1 MVALGDLNRLLTI
14 KMLESAKLPTLPH
27 GPQPV
32 KDKVVDQMLRH
43 LLAEEHLAHQVAGS
57 LNQGICSS
65 EN

>member
-1 MVALGDLNRLLTI
+1 
-14 KMLESAKLPTLPH
+14 MLESAKLPTLPH

-57 LNQGICSS
+57 LNQGIGSS